1 MFQNTN
7 SKSSIMKK
15 VLRSANFTFL
25 LSGIHGNAQPAAIL
39 GIPAD
44 YPATKK
50 NTAFPAAQLYKELHT

>member
-1 MFQNTN
+1 
-7 SKSSIMKK
+7 MKK